1 MSKTKI
7 LVKLHD
13 KTFSHF
19 LTEDEIDTIVQELA
33 DRINKDYTGKQPLL
47 LGVLNGSFM
56 FISDLMKKLTIDCE
70 LSFIKLASYSGT
82 ESQGEVNEL
91 IGLSTTLDNKDVI
104 VLEDII
110 DTGNTVGKIFELLK
124 DEKTKSLA
132 IGTLLLKPDVF
143 KDQFKVDYIGQE
155 IPDAFV
161 VGYGLDYDQLGRNL
175 KEIYQLSS

>member
-1 MSKTKI
+1 M
-7 LVKLHD
+7 VKLHD
-13 KTFSHF
+13 KTFAPY
-19 LTEDEIDTIVQELA
+19 LAADEINDIVEALA
-33 DRINKDYTGKQPLL
+33 SSINKDYQDKQPLL

-82 ESQGEVNEL
+82 ESQGNVTEL
-91 IGLSTTLDNKDVI
+91 IGLSTSLDNKDVI

-110 DTGNTVGKIFELLK
+110 DTGNTVGKIFDLLK
-124 DEKTKSLA
+124 SEKTNSLA

-143 KDQFKVDYIGQE
+143 KDKFPVNYVGKE

-175 KEIYQLSS
+175 REIYQLAE